1 MVEGAARLQGEL
13 GSLVQVLVEGLE
25 RQLSSYGF
33 DAVQYTIL
41 NVCQSAGPISIKEL
55 KRLVPIDSGHM
66 SRTTNHLED
75 KGLIQKARTSSDRR
89 LVNLSVTEEALA
101 LMPEL
106 ERRVEEHYAFLVGDI
121 GHEELIGCGAVMQ
134 KIIAAGEEA
143 EDHPAPPA
151 HLSEWSSDLG
161 ETGAGMAVQPQSP
174 SNGFHMAKLQSDV
187 TTLVNVMYRGIEERV
202 SPFELTVEE
211 YSVFA
216 TCFINEP
223 ITISGLAKRV
233 PVGAGRVSRIVSK
246 LEDRGL
252 IRKVRPDRNRRV
264 VIAEVTDKGRPL
276 ALELTGSVGE
286 HYANIVRRVSEQEL
300 TDLLGFI
307 ERMTANAESRNGRS

>member
-1 MVEGAARLQGEL
+1 MVQGAARLQGDL
-13 GSLVQVLVEGLE
+13 GNLVQVLIEGLE
-25 RQLSSYGF
+25 RQLSGYGF

-41 NVCQSAGPISIKEL
+41 STCQSTGPISIKEL
-55 KRLVPIDSGHM
+55 KKLVPIDSGHM

-75 KGLIQKARTSSDRR
+75 KGLIQKTRTSDDRR
-89 LVNLSVTEEALA
+89 LVNLRVTEEALA

-106 ERRVEEHYAFLVGDI
+106 RRRVQEHYALLARDI
-121 GHEELIGCGAVMQ
+121 GHEELTACLSVMQ
-134 KIIAAGEEA
+134 KIIAGEEA
-143 EDHPAPPA
+143 EDRPAQPVHSPE
-151 HLSEWSSDLG
+151 SSSDSG
-161 ETGAGMAVQPQSP
+161 EAGAGMADQPQSP
-174 SNGFHMAKLQSDV
+174 SNESHIAKLQSDV

-202 SPFELTVEE
+202 SPFDLTVGE

-223 ITISGLAKRV
+223 ITISGLAKHV

-252 IRKVRPDRNRRV
+252 IRKVRPAQNRRV
-264 VIAEVTDKGRPL
+264 VIAEVTDRGRAL
-276 ALELTGSVGE
+276 ALELMGSVGE

-307 ERMTANAESRNGRS
+307 ERMTANAASRNGRS